1 MHWIGD
7 ACWCGVIYCCVLH
20 DFTMLKLTIDLNFFL
35 SSRLEFL
42 SLFYVSDDGDGDGD
56 DDGVWGT
63 CLSTKGMYVS
73 VQFWSLSASR
83 ESLMRSAYTLS
94 LASYYVARPS
104 LHPNHHAVS
113 HEGQSRYQYRR
124 LAFHSSCRSWSPPG
138 SSRFVIEGLS

>member
-1 MHWIGD
+1 
-7 ACWCGVIYCCVLH
+7 
-20 DFTMLKLTIDLNFFL
+20 MLKLTIDLNFFL

-42 SLFYVSDDGDGDGD
+42 SLFYVSDDGD

-94 LASYYVARPS
+94 LASY
-104 LHPNHHAVS
+104 
-113 HEGQSRYQYRR
+113 
-124 LAFHSSCRSWSPPG
+124 
-138 SSRFVIEGLS
+138 